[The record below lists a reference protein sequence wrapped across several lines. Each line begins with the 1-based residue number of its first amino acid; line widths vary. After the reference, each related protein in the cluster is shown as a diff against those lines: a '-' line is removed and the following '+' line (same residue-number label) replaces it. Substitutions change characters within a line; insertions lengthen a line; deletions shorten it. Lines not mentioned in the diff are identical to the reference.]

1 MRLPSVDVALR
12 VTLSA
17 VAVFAPR
24 RARPRILSLAPGF
37 RVHPTSSIGCSFLCP
52 SRSLDIGPHT
62 RVGNFTLVRR
72 LDRLEMR
79 AYSGIGNLNTV
90 TGWPQGSRDPY
101 HAASPNRVPELVL
114 GERAVITNRHYVDC
128 ADSVRLDDGSAL
140 TGLRTVIFTHGL
152 SIASGDVGCRPV
164 RIGRCS
170 LVTTTCVLLGGSVLP
185 DFCVLAPLSLLRKAH
200 TEEYQLY
207 AGNPAAAV
215 RKLDPDAGF
224 FRNAMRN
231 PER

>member
-1 MRLPSVDVALR
+1 MKLPRVEAALR

-17 VAVFAPR
+17 VAAFAPR
-24 RARPRILSLAPGF
+24 RARPRILNLAPGF

-52 SRSLDIGPHT
+52 SRTLDIGPHT

-79 AYSGIGNLNTV
+79 AYSGIGNLNTI
-90 TGWPQGSRDPY
+90 TGWPRGLGDPY
-101 HAASPNRVPELVL
+101 HAASPDRVPELVL
-114 GERAVITNRHYVDC
+114 GERAVITNRHYFDC
-128 ADSVRLDDGSAL
+128 ADSVRLDDGSVIA
-140 TGLRTVIFTHGL
+140 GLRTVIFTHGL
-152 SIASGDVGCRPV
+152 SIASGAVGCRPV

-170 LVTTTCVLLGGSVLP
+170 LVLTTCVILGGSVLP
-185 DFCVLAPLSLLRKAH
+185 DFCVLTPLSLLRNAH
-200 TEEYQLY
+200 SEKYRMY

-215 RKLDPDAGF
+215 RELDPDAGF
-224 FRNAMRN
+224 FRNAMRT